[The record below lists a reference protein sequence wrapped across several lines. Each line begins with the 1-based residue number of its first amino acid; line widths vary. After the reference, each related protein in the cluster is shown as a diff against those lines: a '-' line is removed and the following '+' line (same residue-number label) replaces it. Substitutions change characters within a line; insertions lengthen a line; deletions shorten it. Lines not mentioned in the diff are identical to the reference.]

1 MDAYDKK
8 IRLESVQVQPMPQ
21 DEERQSPFQSPISP
35 FAQDFNNGSSRPTG
49 ISGLILRWTPII
61 FMASYFLFS
70 ICIYTLLPEEG
81 VKVFWFLYL
90 TIGTLLAGAT
100 VMEAY
105 DGQSLLTSARKAVA
119 KTAKAGWQED
129 LKLPH
134 VELVVVETPNGGYE
148 RIRALRETIVYPEEK
163 LRVTVLAEHG
173 DDTELLNHLCQNQDR
188 QSGPLPEITAIF
200 GAADSPHPHA
210 LRHAVARLTS
220 DKKINIVQSR
230 SVLTWPTGVPT
241 GRAIYSSLTSL
252 LHDASYGLLLPGRT
266 VTWGLPL
273 SQGNAIYAR
282 TSILQN
288 AARSVQ
294 AVSHRHNGP
303 ALGFAALA
311 QNTKAASD
319 LSVIT
324 YTQCPPTLRG
334 CCHMQIYAA
343 AQWAAC
349 LPWLSLVFTK
359 AKQPAETK
367 ASVDASAKPPTRT
380 FKQRLCILFTL
391 LLRPLAGHSVLQYFS
406 LSLALLFTQAPSSAA
421 DFSKLIFFPYPISI
435 WLIVSG
441 LVCLAGTVA
450 MTFSAASEF
459 SPPGW
464 TFPFVLILWPFM
476 VLAGA
481 FMDVYGQIGVFLG
494 AF

>member
-8 IRLESVQVQPMPQ
+8 IRPAAVEVQPVPQ
-21 DEERQSPFQSPISP
+21 DEERQSFQQSPISP
-35 FAQDFNNGSSRPTG
+35 IAPDFNGSSRPTG

-61 FMASYFLFS
+61 FMVSYFLFS

-90 TIGTLLAGAT
+90 TIGTLLAGTT
-100 VMEAY
+100 VLEAY
-105 DGQSLLTSARKAVA
+105 DGQSLVTSARKAVA

-129 LKLPH
+129 LTLPY
-134 VELVVVETPNGGYE
+134 VELVVVETLNGGYE
-148 RIRALRETIVYPEEK
+148 RIRALRETITYPEEK
-163 LRVTVLAEHG
+163 LRVTVLPEHG

-188 QSGPLPEITAIF
+188 QSGLLPEITAIF

-210 LRHAVARLTS
+210 LRHAVKRLTT
-220 DKKINIVQSR
+220 DKKIDIVQSR
-230 SVLTWPTGVPT
+230 SVLTWPSGVPAV
-241 GRAIYSSLTSL
+241 RATYSALTSL
-252 LHDASYGLLLPGRT
+252 LHDTSFGLLLPGRT
-266 VTWGLPL
+266 ITWGLPL
-273 SQGNAIYAR
+273 SHGNAIYAR
-282 TSILQN
+282 TSVLQN
-288 AARSVQ
+288 AARSLHGM
-294 AVSHRHNGP
+294 SHRHNGP

-311 QNTKAASD
+311 QNTKAAYD

-324 YTQCPPTLRG
+324 YTECPSTFRG

-349 LPWLSLVFTK
+349 VPWLCLVFTK
-359 AKQPAETK
+359 ARQPVETK
-367 ASVDASAKPPTRT
+367 ASMDASAKLPART
-380 FKQRLCILFTL
+380 LKQRLCILLTL
-391 LLRPLAGHSVLQYFS
+391 LLRPLASHSILQYFS
-406 LSLALLFTQAPSSAA
+406 LSLALLFTHAPSSAA

-450 MTFSAASEF
+450 MAFSAASEF

-464 TFPFVLILWPFM
+464 TSPFVLLLWPFM

-481 FMDVYGQIGVFLG
+481 FMEVYGQIGVFLG